1 MTDAIKK
8 EIKDF
13 AWKNCA
19 VQVGESEW
27 EPDQQRHEDL
37 MKGSNF
43 GFSLAMREAQVL
55 VEFIE
60 HAEMFSQCIVT
71 RMRAKQAL
79 EQFKER
85 TGNGNR

>member
-1 MTDAIKK
+1 MNPSIEQ
-8 EIKDF
+8 EIETKADEIVRRYQF
-13 AWKNCA
+13 PFDKHFDDCKAF
-19 VQVGESEW
+19 VR
-27 EPDQQRHEDL
+27 D
-37 MKGSNF
+37 GSYF